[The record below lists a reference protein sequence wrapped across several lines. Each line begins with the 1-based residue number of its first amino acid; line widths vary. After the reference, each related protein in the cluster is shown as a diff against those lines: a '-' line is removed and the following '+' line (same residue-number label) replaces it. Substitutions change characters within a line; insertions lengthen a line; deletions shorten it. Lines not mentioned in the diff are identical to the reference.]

1 MSKALTLK
9 AKTYSII
16 EEIGDED
23 SRRFEIF
30 ILSLIFLN
38 VIALALETVAS
49 IEAQYRYWFRVFDI
63 FSVAIFSG
71 EYILRI
77 WSCNINPAYRHPF
90 WGRLKYAF
98 TTLAFV
104 DLIAILPFYLP
115 LLLPF
120 VGLEKII
127 DLRSLRSIRLFR
139 LLKLFRYSK
148 TLALFRR
155 VMWDKRQELSV
166 TLFFLIFLL
175 LFASSL
181 MFYAENTAQPD
192 NFSSIPA
199 SMWWA
204 IATLTTVGYGD
215 VYPIT
220 PIGRFFASIIA
231 VLGIGLFA
239 LPTSIL
245 GAAFVEEVENNRRNA
260 LPQTAPKCPR
270 FCPHCGE
277 SLSSSP

>member
-1 MSKALTLK
+1 MSKLRTLK
-9 AKTYSII
+9 EKTYSII
-16 EEIGDED
+16 EEVGDED
-23 SRRFEIF
+23 SRRFELF

-38 VIALALETVAS
+38 VIALCLETVNH
-49 IEAQYRYWFRVFDI
+49 IAQQYHVWLQAFDV

-77 WSCNINPAYRHPF
+77 WSCNINPKFAHPL

-98 TTLAFV
+98 TTLALV
-104 DLIAILPFYLP
+104 DLIAIIPFYLP
-115 LLLPF
+115 FLLPF
-120 VGLEKII
+120 IGLEKIF

-139 LLKLFRYSK
+139 LFTLFRYSK
-148 TLALFRR
+148 TLSLFRR

-166 TLFFLIFLL
+166 TLFFLVFLL
-175 LFASSL
+175 MFAASL
-181 MFYAENTAQPD
+181 MFYAENKAQPD

-260 LPQTAPKCPR
+260 LPQSPGKSPNY
-270 FCPHCGE
+270 CPHCGE
-277 SLSSSP
+277 SLSH

>member
-1 MSKALTLK
+1 MSTASSLK
-9 AKTYSII
+9 AKVYSII
-16 EEIGDED
+16 EEVGDKD
-23 SRRFEIF
+23 SRFFELF
-30 ILSLIFLN
+30 ILALIFLN
-38 VIALALETVAS
+38 IVALCLETVKS
-49 IEAQYRYWFRVFDI
+49 IEAQYRFWFSAFDLFSIGVFSI
-63 FSVAIFSG
+63 

-77 WSCNINPAYRHPF
+77 WSCTIHEGYRHPV

-98 TTLAFV
+98 TTLALV

-120 VGLEKII
+120 IGLEKVI

-139 LLKLFRYSK
+139 VFKLFRYSK
-148 TLALFRR
+148 TLALFQR

-166 TLFFLIFLL
+166 TLFFLVFLL
-175 LFASSL
+175 LFASSR
-181 MFYAENTAQPD
+181 MFYAEHQAQPE

-215 VYPIT
+215 VYPVT
-220 PIGRFFASIIA
+220 TIGRFFASIIA

-245 GAAFVEEVENNRRNA
+245 GAAFVEEVENNRRNR
-260 LPQTAPKCPR
+260 LPESPQKKPNY
-270 FCPHCGE
+270 CPHCGE
-277 SLSSSP
+277 SLSP